1 MIKLTQ
7 QEIEQLKNYKVTRNN
22 LILEF
27 GNISILRKQLDER
40 EEKAGSL
47 WAGFIKSQ
55 SEFAIQLENKYG
67 QGTVDTDTG
76 EFIPTK

>member
-7 QEIEQLKNYKVTRNN
+7 QEVEQLKNYKVTRNN

-40 EEKAGSL
+40 EENADNL

-55 SEFAIQLENKYG
+55 SEFAVQLENKYG
-67 QGTVDTDTG
+67 QGTVNTDTG
-76 EFIPTK
+76 EFIPST

>member
-1 MIKLTQ
+1 MIKLTE

-40 EEKAGSL
+40 EENAAKL
-47 WAGFIKSQ
+47 WAGFTKSQ

>member
-1 MIKLTQ
+1 MIKLTE

-40 EEKAGSL
+40 EENAASL
-47 WAGFIKSQ
+47 WAGFTKSQ
-55 SEFAIQLENKYG
+55 NEFAIQLENKYG